1 MAFPFGQLSHFP
13 VIISEEDLPPAAV
26 TLPLPS
32 DALRFQTRVKHG
44 TIDVWWLYDDGGLTL
59 LIPYL
64 LTKEKSYLEGAKLR
78 VFTLAGQGKNLQQEQ
93 QGLVTMLKKFRITAD
108 QVNVIPDFTSKKPD
122 AKRLARAS
130 PEWSHSNVAACP
142 NLSS

>member
-1 MAFPFGQLSHFP
+1 MSR
-13 VIISEEDLPPAAV
+13 EEDS
-26 TLPLPS
+26 LPS

-78 VFTLAGQGKNLQQEQ
+78 VFTLAGQAKNIQQEQ
-93 QGLVTMLKKFRITAD
+93 QGLATMLKKFRITAD

-122 AKRLARAS
+122 SKTLD
-130 PEWSHSNVAACP
+130 
-142 NLSS
+142 LS